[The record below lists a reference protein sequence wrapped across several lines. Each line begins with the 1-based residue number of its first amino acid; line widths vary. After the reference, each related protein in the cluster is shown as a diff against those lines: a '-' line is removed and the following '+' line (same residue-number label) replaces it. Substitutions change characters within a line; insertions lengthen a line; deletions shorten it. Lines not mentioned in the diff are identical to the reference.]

1 MIEYSANST
10 AKKAADKLETKKG
23 LIFLEKRVLNS
34 RMKINKV
41 VMSMYGDDDNEK
53 DALFA
58 TKGWKCISCT
68 KDLKEYEGRLDK
80 FKPWAVFPAK

>member
-1 MIEYSANST
+1 MFGE
-10 AKKAADKLETKKG
+10 
-23 LIFLEKRVLNS
+23 
-34 RMKINKV
+34 
-41 VMSMYGDDDNEK
+41 DDNEK

-68 KDLKEYEGRLDK
+68 KDLKDYEGRLDK

>member
-1 MIEYSANST
+1 MIDHSMNMLG
-10 AKKAADKLETKKG
+10 KKFADKLETKKG
-23 LIFLEKRVLNS
+23 LVFLEKR
-34 RMKINKV
+34 INKIV
-41 VMSMYGDDDNEK
+41 TTVFGDDEDK

-80 FKPWAVFPAK
+80 FKPWAVFPAKEMSK